1 MAERGKIAS
10 DNRNQPDGEHDAM
23 ETGAAEVKS
32 GSTRLNEWLQVAG
45 LFGVIASLMF
55 VGLQMKQQQE
65 IALSA
70 AT

>member
-1 MAERGKIAS
+1 
-10 DNRNQPDGEHDAM
+10 M